1 MRELFKS
8 YPFYIAIFS
17 IVSAIITYVFD
28 KPLTIF
34 EKVALVLY
42 AVGFFGSLICIVYIL
57 IKNTRGK

>member
-17 IVSAIITYVFD
+17 IISAIFTYFFD
-28 KPLTIF
+28 KPFTIF

-42 AVGFFGSLICIVYIL
+42 AVGFLVSLICIVHIL
-57 IKNTRGK
+57 IKQTRGK